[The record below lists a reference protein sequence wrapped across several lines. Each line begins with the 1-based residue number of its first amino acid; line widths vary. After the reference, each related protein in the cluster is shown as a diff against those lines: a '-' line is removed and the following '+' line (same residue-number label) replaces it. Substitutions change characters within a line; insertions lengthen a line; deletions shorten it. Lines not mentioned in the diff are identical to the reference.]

1 MERFDERYLDVARDA
16 IAVPGIASAAIF
28 VRDAGAADLRLAAA
42 AGIDGEP
49 LRRLSVAV
57 LDPAHPI
64 ARTLEDGT
72 GSFDV
77 RPTAPG
83 GPALRSHLPV
93 LAGHHGSRACVGVL
107 AVAHDPALDREAR
120 EALGALAARAGRIQE
135 TGPR

>member
-28 VRDAGAADLRLAAA
+28 VRGAGAAELRLAAA
-42 AGIDGEP
+42 AGIEGEP

-72 GSFDV
+72 ESFDV

-83 GPALRSHLPV
+83 GPALRSHLPI
-93 LAGHHGSRACVGVL
+93 LTGQDGRQACVGVL

-120 EALGALAARAGRIQE
+120 TALGALAARAGRIQG
-135 TGPR
+135 TAPR